1 MFKEKNKKTLR
12 DQKTNL
18 LLWKT
23 GGKFLSGNIVPC
35 YKRKILITHTHLS
48 SREMK
53 IKGKCMKAG
62 KNIQYVF

>member
-12 DQKTNL
+12 DWKTHL

-35 YKRKILITHTHLS
+35 YKRKILITHTF
-48 SREMK
+48 E
-53 IKGKCMKAG
+53 
-62 KNIQYVF
+62 F

>member
-12 DQKTNL
+12 DWKTHL

-35 YKRKILITHTHLS
+35 YKRKILITHTFEFQ
-48 SREMK
+48 RDED
-53 IKGKCMKAG
+53 
-62 KNIQYVF
+62 